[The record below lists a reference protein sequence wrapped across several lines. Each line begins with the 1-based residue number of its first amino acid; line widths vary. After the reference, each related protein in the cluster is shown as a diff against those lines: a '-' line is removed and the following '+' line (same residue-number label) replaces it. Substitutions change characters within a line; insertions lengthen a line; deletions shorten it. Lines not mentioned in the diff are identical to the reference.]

1 MNIDNPTI
9 KMQNMSITPKRF
21 LCILQSFP
29 HPHPLPQETTN
40 LLSSLNIFLHF
51 LEFSV
56 NEIICT
62 LWCQASFAEHNAFV
76 IYPCSWVL
84 GCIPWNR
91 YATMPCLLI
100 HNSWTSGL
108 FAVWGIVNKALMNIC
123 LQVSLWSCFDLFWI
137 NT

>member
-1 MNIDNPTI
+1 MPTI
-9 KMQNMSITPKRF
+9 KIQNMSITPKSF
-21 LCILQSFP
+21 LFILQSFP

-40 LLSSLNIFLHF
+40 LLFVIKHFFAFSRIFCKWNNLHSLMSSFF
-51 LEFSV
+51 
-56 NEIICT
+56 C
-62 LWCQASFAEHNAFV
+62 WAYAFV

-84 GCIPWNR
+84 GCIPWKR
-91 YATMPCLLI
+91 YTTMPCLLI

-137 NT
+137 TT